1 MHCCTK
7 IDGKELDLSK
17 TYSKLL
23 TNLSYV
29 AVTFMPYLL
38 GAHTSQKNSENH
50 IQNILAAAHQPCCFF
65 PEYFLY
71 SINM

>member
-7 IDGKELDLSK
+7 RDGKELDLSK

-38 GAHTSQKNSENH
+38 GAHTPRNTPYVKQSVYKNKNKNKE
-50 IQNILAAAHQPCCFF
+50 
-65 PEYFLY
+65 
-71 SINM
+71 